1 MKKFLTT
8 FFYYW
13 WKPAIIVGIGF
24 LVYAIGGFTHSR
36 FWENVCSLVFGFTL
50 LLLLISFIFQLVRK
64 EKGEALYT
72 FFFFLGIL
80 ILCFFYGF
88 VLYFVDTFGGGDH
101 YADDLKIPPNIK
113 IFEPAQIDWQ
123 TSERPDSILNI
134 KRSHPDFQVYKSFQP
149 GLYEYD
155 VWLGNIESGTV
166 HLKVYEVTQND
177 ALSTTSLREAS
188 SIEVY
193 NSTDSIV
200 RFSTNEHFTIYEGDW
215 GKPYAARFEV
225 WYHPINGGNKKMLLT
240 KNYKIE
246 GWMH

>member
-24 LVYAIGGFTHSR
+24 LIYAIGGFTHSR

-88 VLYFVDTFGGGDH
+88 VLHFVDTFGGGDH

-113 IFEPAQIDWQ
+113 IFEPAQID
-123 TSERPDSILNI
+123 
-134 KRSHPDFQVYKSFQP
+134 
-149 GLYEYD
+149 
-155 VWLGNIESGTV
+155 
-166 HLKVYEVTQND
+166 
-177 ALSTTSLREAS
+177 
-188 SIEVY
+188 
-193 NSTDSIV
+193 
-200 RFSTNEHFTIYEGDW
+200 
-215 GKPYAARFEV
+215 
-225 WYHPINGGNKKMLLT
+225 
-240 KNYKIE
+240 
-246 GWMH
+246 

>member
-1 MKKFLTT
+1 M
-8 FFYYW
+8 
-13 WKPAIIVGIGF
+13 
-24 LVYAIGGFTHSR
+24 
-36 FWENVCSLVFGFTL
+36 
-50 LLLLISFIFQLVRK
+50 
-64 EKGEALYT
+64 
-72 FFFFLGIL
+72 
-80 ILCFFYGF
+80 
-88 VLYFVDTFGGGDH
+88 
-101 YADDLKIPPNIK
+101 
-113 IFEPAQIDWQ
+113 
-123 TSERPDSILNI
+123 
-134 KRSHPDFQVYKSFQP
+134 YKSFQP